1 LATCTSSTEQSN
13 ERTCPYKKVELRLFK
28 KTQDNMR
35 VQASKYKVTACM
47 HKHPNKIGMR
57 AQHLLNKATLLGIT
71 FLKLLW
77 WPADDRTHARLVHM
91 RNCGRTYR
99 LLEPKSHTLSQAF

>member
-1 LATCTSSTEQSN
+1 
-13 ERTCPYKKVELRLFK
+13 
-28 KTQDNMR
+28 MR

-77 WPADDRTHARLVHM
+77 WLADDRTHARLV
-91 RNCGRTYR
+91 RTCVIAGVR
-99 LLEPKSHTLSQAF
+99 IDCWSRSHTHA